1 MRARN
6 PTPRLYEF
14 KCSLRSA
21 RLAQFLKPSRH
32 SSYSDDEGFLLIGL
46 NAEKQQSEEGS
57 GNILDLS
64 KEREESSVYLAGYVI
79 SKITKRLNCEH
90 CSASLASSDASCR
103 LIQMK
108 NYSMSHLSLASP
120 SAGVVEVIK
129 VAENFFRANR
139 EELLSNHVSPSAVDH
154 TSEYFRANIFFASS
168 HNILPEVVSM
178 FLRVRMQISVP
189 TETSQIAHN
198 AAHSKYG
205 SKSIGMRAAVSRIW

>member
-1 MRARN
+1 MNKVENLFSTLRARN

-32 SSYSDDEGFLLIGL
+32 SSYSDDEGFLLISL

-103 LIQMK
+103 LIQTK

-129 VAENFFRANR
+129 VAENFFRANIER
-139 EELLSNHVSPSAVDH
+139 SCYQTMLARPQLKRP
-154 TSEYFRANIFFASS
+154 YFRVFPCKHFFCFFS
-168 HNILPEVVSM
+168 
-178 FLRVRMQISVP
+178 
-189 TETSQIAHN
+189 
-198 AAHSKYG
+198 
-205 SKSIGMRAAVSRIW
+205 